1 MGPLGWLIAAGA
13 GLASS
18 LAGTGISAYGQSKAN
33 QANIQLARE
42 QMAFNSAEAQKERDF
57 QLQMA
62 NTAHQ
67 REVQDLK
74 AAGLNPW
81 LSVSGTGAASG
92 VQSSAA
98 SSTSS
103 VGRSE
108 NVLSDLAKI
117 SSSIRDISLIS
128 AILKGGKK

>member
-1 MGPLGWLIAAGA
+1 MSLLGWLLAG
-13 GLASS
+13 GGIASS
-18 LAGTGISAYGQSKAN
+18 LAGSAVSAFGQSRAN

-81 LSVSGTGAASG
+81 LSVNGTGASSG

-98 SSTSS
+98 SSTSA

-117 SSSIRDISLIS
+117 SSSIRDISLIT
-128 AILKGGKK
+128 AILKRGKK